1 MDTVGTD
8 EIIYVE
14 LHKMCKISRKFPKQR
29 NFGIFC
35 WNHLDYQDFM
45 AFNWTL
51 GVILTYMYVD
61 AFLSQTEIDLK

>member
-8 EIIYVE
+8 EIIYVG
-14 LHKMCKISRKFPKQR
+14 LQKMCKISRKFPKQR
-29 NFGIFC
+29 NFGILC
-35 WNHLDYQDFM
+35 CNHLDYQGFM

-61 AFLSQTEIDLK
+61 VFLSQTEIDLK